1 MTESNQ
7 KWDKINKCCKTE
19 KMREG
24 QTDRHTSG
32 GGKVV
37 KFKLNNVFKAA
48 VAAAAPDDDAKVAA
62 SDANA
67 KRVGGT

>member
-1 MTESNQ
+1 
-7 KWDKINKCCKTE
+7 
-19 KMREG
+19 MREG
-24 QTDRHTSG
+24 RTDRHRSG